1 MFKMGRE
8 QGYTLRQDEKSAEMI
23 EGEGDGC
30 WPSRK
35 RVRNR
40 LKRNGLN
47 QTHRKKIG
55 ARERRL
61 VAQSLLELGKHGR
74 E

>member
-1 MFKMGRE
+1 MGGER
-8 QGYTLRQDEKSAEMI
+8 GYTLRHDEKSAEVI

-47 QTHRKKIG
+47 QTHRKNIG
-55 ARERRL
+55 ARERWL
-61 VAQSLLELGKHGR
+61 VA
-74 E
+74 